1 MRAEME
7 IHGHDI
13 PKWLGAII
21 GFFVFLGGLFRMF
34 FVIKHTID
42 DHEERLEAHD
52 KKLAIWSTG
61 YLKKVA
67 ETDLHDL
74 MTEKHHTTAC
84 KTTHAYIGQK
94 IEEVRACV
102 SDGHDKLADRMD
114 RMDKLRE
121 DSKAEAI
128 KRDIAIAKTLGRV
141 EEHLARDK

>member
-1 MRAEME
+1 ME

-21 GFFVFLGGLFRMF
+21 GGFAFIAGVFRAIFV
-34 FVIKHTID
+34 VQANIKAHG
-42 DHEERLEAHD
+42 ERLDEHD
-52 KKLAIWSTG
+52 QKLKIWTTG

-74 MTEKHHTTAC
+74 MTERKHTTAC

-94 IEEVRACV
+94 IEEVRKCV
-102 SDGHDKLADRMD
+102 DAGHDKLAIRMD
-114 RMDKLRE
+114 KMDKLRE

-141 EEHLARDK
+141 EEHLASRDK

>member
-1 MRAEME
+1 ME

-42 DHEERLEAHD
+42 EHGEQLEKHE
-52 KKLAIWSTG
+52 KKLAIWSKG
-61 YLKKVA
+61 YLEKVA

-74 MTEKHHTTAC
+74 LTEKEHTVTC
-84 KTTHAYIGQK
+84 QHTHTFISKK

-102 SDGHDKLADRMD
+102 SDGHNKLAIRMD
-114 RMDKLRE
+114 KMDKLRE

-128 KRDIAIAKTLGRV
+128 KRDYNIAKTLGRV
-141 EEHLARDK
+141 EEHLARK